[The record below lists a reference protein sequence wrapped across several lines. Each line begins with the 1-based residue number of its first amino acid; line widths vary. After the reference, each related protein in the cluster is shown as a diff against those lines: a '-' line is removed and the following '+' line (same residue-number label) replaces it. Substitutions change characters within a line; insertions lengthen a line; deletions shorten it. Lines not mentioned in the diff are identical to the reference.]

1 MKIQINN
8 GAYTIKS
15 DVKTETLRKLE
26 KYNKSA
32 LTLFNEKDEP
42 VFTLRTGKQG
52 DISKAGII
60 FDSTDS
66 KGFACITRLFDKPY
80 SSEKRQE
87 IVSDLMAPIAMH
99 FELLEDK
106 IKVQSDLLNSLIN
119 KINDSIVIND

>member
-15 DVKTETLRKLE
+15 DVKTETLHKLE

-60 FDSTDS
+60 FDNTDS
-66 KGFACITRLFDKPY
+66 KGFACITCLFDKPY
-80 SSEKRQE
+80 SNEKRQE
-87 IVSDLMAPIAMH
+87 IVSDLMAPIAMY

-119 KINDSIVIND
+119 KVNDSIVIND

>member
-42 VFTLRTGKQG
+42 VIQDPLFEYW
-52 DISKAGII
+52 
-60 FDSTDS
+60 
-66 KGFACITRLFDKPY
+66 ITKTY
-80 SSEKRQE
+80 
-87 IVSDLMAPIAMH
+87 
-99 FELLEDK
+99 FERR
-106 IKVQSDLLNSLIN
+106 
-119 KINDSIVIND
+119 